1 MLRAPA
7 RAASSSK
14 GERWHNKEA
23 DGAQVSVGAAAVVP
37 VADPVRADRVDVVP
51 EDQEDVTA
59 AVADV
64 VVTVVAAAVMSGNPI
79 LKKTWCTSTV
89 SPMW

>member
-1 MLRAPA
+1 
-7 RAASSSK
+7 
-14 GERWHNKEA
+14 
-23 DGAQVSVGAAAVVP
+23 

-64 VVTVVAAAVMSGNPI
+64 VVTVVVAAVMSGNPI

-89 SPMW
+89 SPRW